1 MAQRC
6 EINSPAPGRH
16 EATRGRRNSELHSV
30 WPMAVEISLTEAGR
44 TLADP
49 GATARRGYVLVATIL
64 ASGMAFMDGSIITVG
79 LPAIRANLGASFGE
93 AQWTSNA
100 YTLTLAAFTLLGGAA
115 GDAYGLRR
123 VFMFGIALFGLA
135 SAACGFAWSP
145 ESLIVARAVQGVGG
159 ALMVPGSLALIS
171 AHYPAEIRGRAIG
184 TWAAASS
191 IAPAIGPILGGAL
204 VDLGSWRALFLMNV
218 PIAVAAW
225 LLCRAKVPADGTK
238 TAVRMDWVGGALAV
252 LGLGVLAYGL
262 TEMGASDGF
271 HVDLSMGLAL
281 AGAALLI
288 VFVIWEAI
296 APAPMM
302 PLGLFANRMFSGVN
316 VLTLLLY
323 FALAGALFFLPTALI
338 QAHHYPAAL
347 AGSVFLPF
355 VIVMALLSRFGGG
368 LADKFGVRP
377 CLTFGPILTG
387 VSFLLLSPAVANGN
401 FWAALVPTMLLMGL
415 GMGITVAP
423 LSTAV
428 MGAAP
433 EERRG
438 TASGINNA
446 VARVAGLIAVASLGI
461 AVMNGFDGV
470 LAGAASDAAGLVRA
484 AGFGGNLGAIDGADP
499 AVLRDLWA
507 RATIAGFSAVT
518 LVCGILAIAGGL
530 VGWFYTDGGPKG

>member
-1 MAQRC
+1 
-6 EINSPAPGRH
+6 
-16 EATRGRRNSELHSV
+16 
-30 WPMAVEISLTEAGR
+30 MAVETSVTEAGVEFSPSGE
-44 TLADP
+44 TS
-49 GATARRGYVLVATIL
+49 RRRYVLAATIL

-123 VFMFGIALFGLA
+123 VFMLGIALFGLA

-145 ESLIVARAVQGVGG
+145 ESLIIARTIQGVGG

-171 AHYPAEIRGRAIG
+171 AHYPPEIRGRAIG

-191 IAPAIGPILGGAL
+191 IAPAIGPIIGGAL

-218 PIAVAAW
+218 PIAIGAW
-225 LLCRAKVPADGTK
+225 LLCRSKVPADARTVS
-238 TAVRMDWVGGALAV
+238 VRMDWIGGAFAV
-252 LGLGVLAYGL
+252 VGLGVLAYGL
-262 TEMGASDGF
+262 TDLGASTGIRF
-271 HVDLSMGLAL
+271 DLAVALSL
-281 AGAALLI
+281 AGATVLV

-296 APAPMM
+296 TPAPMM

-355 VIVMALLSRFGGG
+355 VIIMGLLSRFGGG
-368 LADKFGVRP
+368 LSDRIGVRP
-377 CLTFGPILTG
+377 CLTVGPILTG
-387 VSFLLLSPAVANGN
+387 ISFLLLSPAVGNGA
-401 FWAALVPTMLLMGL
+401 FWTAMVPTMMLMGL

-428 MGAAP
+428 MNAAP
-433 EERRG
+433 EARRG
-438 TASGINNA
+438 AASGINNA
-446 VARVAGLIAVASLGI
+446 VSRVAGLIAVASLGI
-461 AVMNGFDGV
+461 AVTYGFDGV
-470 LAGAASDAAGLVRA
+470 LLGASDDAARLVRE
-484 AGFGGNLGAIDGADP
+484 AGFGGNMGAVDGTDP
-499 AVLRDLWA
+499 AAVRALWA
-507 RATIAGFSAVT
+507 QATISGFSAVA
-518 LVCGILAIAGGL
+518 LVCGVFAIAGGL
-530 VGWFYTDGGPKG
+530 VGGLFTGSRHEV

>member
-1 MAQRC
+1 
-6 EINSPAPGRH
+6 
-16 EATRGRRNSELHSV
+16 
-30 WPMAVEISLTEAGR
+30 MAVETSVTEAGVQFSPSGE
-44 TLADP
+44 TS
-49 GATARRGYVLVATIL
+49 RRRYVLAATIL

-123 VFMFGIALFGLA
+123 VFMLGIALFGLA

-145 ESLIVARAVQGVGG
+145 ESLIIARTIQGVGG

-171 AHYPAEIRGRAIG
+171 AHYPPEIRGRAIG

-191 IAPAIGPILGGAL
+191 IAPAIGPIIGGAL

-218 PIAVAAW
+218 PIAIGAW
-225 LLCRAKVPADGTK
+225 LLCRSKVPADARTV
-238 TAVRMDWVGGALAV
+238 AVRMDWIGGAFAV
-252 LGLGVLAYGL
+252 VGLGVLAYGL
-262 TEMGASDGF
+262 TDLGASTGIRF
-271 HVDLSMGLAL
+271 DLAVALSL
-281 AGAALLI
+281 AGAAVLV

-296 APAPMM
+296 TPAPMM
-302 PLGLFANRMFSGVN
+302 PLGLFDNRMFSGVN

-355 VIVMALLSRFGGG
+355 VIVMGLLSRFGGG
-368 LADKFGVRP
+368 LSDRIGVRP
-377 CLTFGPILTG
+377 CLTVGPILTG
-387 VSFLLLSPAVANGN
+387 ISFLLLSPAVANGA
-401 FWAALVPTMLLMGL
+401 FWTAMVPTMLLMGL

-428 MGAAP
+428 MNAAP
-433 EERRG
+433 EARRG
-438 TASGINNA
+438 AASGINNA
-446 VARVAGLIAVASLGI
+446 VSRVAGLIAVASLGI
-461 AVMNGFDGV
+461 AVTYGFDGV
-470 LAGAASDAAGLVRA
+470 LLGASDDAARLVRE
-484 AGFGGNLGAIDGADP
+484 AGFGGNMGAVEGTDP
-499 AVLRDLWA
+499 AAVRALWA
-507 RATIAGFSAVT
+507 QATISGFSAVA
-518 LVCGILAIAGGL
+518 LVCGVFAIAGGL
-530 VGWFYTDGGPKG
+530 VGWLFTGSRHEV

>member
-1 MAQRC
+1 M
-6 EINSPAPGRH
+6 S
-16 EATRGRRNSELHSV
+16 
-30 WPMAVEISLTEAGR
+30 EAGR
-44 TLADP
+44 NQTEP
-49 GATARRGYVLVATIL
+49 GGSDRRGYVLFATIL

-115 GDAYGLRR
+115 GDAFGLRR
-123 VFMFGIALFGLA
+123 VFMLGIALFGLA

-145 ESLIVARAVQGVGG
+145 ESLIVARAVQGIGG

-171 AHYPAEIRGRAIG
+171 AHYPPKIRGRAIG

-218 PIAVAAW
+218 PIAIVAW
-225 LLCRAKVPADGTK
+225 LVCRAKVPSDRK
-238 TAVRMDWVGGALAV
+238 IVAVRMDWIGGAFAV
-252 LGLGVLAYGL
+252 VGLGVLTYGL
-262 TEMGASDGF
+262 TEMGTGGLRF
-271 HVDLSMGLAL
+271 DLAAGLAL
-281 AGAALLI
+281 AGAAVLV
-288 VFVIWEAI
+288 VFVIWEAL
-296 APAPMM
+296 APTPMM
-302 PLGLFANRMFSGVN
+302 PLGLFASRMFSGVN

-338 QAHHYPAAL
+338 QAHRYPAAL

-368 LADKFGVRP
+368 LADNFGVRP

-387 VSFLLLSPAVANGN
+387 ISFLVLSPAVADGR
-401 FWAALVPTMLLMGL
+401 FWMAMVPTMLLMGL

-428 MGAAP
+428 MNAAP
-433 EERRG
+433 EARRG
-438 TASGINNA
+438 AASGINNA

-461 AVMNGFDGV
+461 AVSYGFDGV
-470 LAGAASDAAGLVRA
+470 LSAAAGDAARLVRQ
-484 AGFGGNLGAIDGADP
+484 AGFGGTLPAMDGVDMA
-499 AVLRDLWA
+499 AARVLWEQ
-507 RATIAGFSAVT
+507 ATIAGFSAIAM
-518 LVCGILAIAGGL
+518 VCGVFAIAGGL
-530 VGWFYTDGGPKG
+530 VGWIFTGVDKKG

>member
-1 MAQRC
+1 V
-6 EINSPAPGRH
+6 
-16 EATRGRRNSELHSV
+16 EAGLS
-30 WPMAVEISLTEAGR
+30 EAGR
-44 TLADP
+44 NQGEP
-49 GATARRGYVLVATIL
+49 GATDPRGYVLVATIL

-79 LPAIRANLGASFGE
+79 LPAIRANLGATFGE

-123 VFMFGIALFGLA
+123 VFMLGIAVFGLA

-145 ESLIVARAVQGVGG
+145 ESLILARAIQGVGG

-171 AHYPAEIRGRAIG
+171 AHYPPEVRGRAIG

-218 PIAVAAW
+218 PIAIVAW
-225 LLCRAKVPADGTK
+225 LVCRAKVPVDQQ
-238 TAVRMDWVGGALAV
+238 TAAIRMDWVGGAFAV
-252 LGLGVLAYGL
+252 IGLGVLTYGL
-262 TEMGASDGF
+262 TELGGVGGLHLELAA
-271 HVDLSMGLAL
+271 GLAL
-281 AGAALLI
+281 AGAAVLV
-288 VFVIWEAI
+288 VFVLWEAL

-302 PLGLFANRMFSGVN
+302 PLGLFASRMFSGVN

-338 QAHHYPAAL
+338 QAHRYPAAL

-368 LADKFGVRP
+368 LSDRFGVRP
-377 CLTFGPILTG
+377 CLTVGPILTG
-387 VSFLLLSPAVANGN
+387 ISFLLLSPAVSDGR
-401 FWAALVPTMLLMGL
+401 FWPALVPVMLLMGL
-415 GMGITVAP
+415 GMGVTVAP

-428 MGAAP
+428 MNAAP
-433 EERRG
+433 EARRG
-438 TASGINNA
+438 AASGINNA

-461 AVMNGFDGV
+461 AVGYGFDGV
-470 LAGAASDAAGLVRA
+470 LAAADGDAARLVRE
-484 AGFGGNLGAIDGADP
+484 AGFGGSLSPLDGVDMA
-499 AVLRDLWA
+499 AVRSLWEQ
-507 RATIAGFSAVT
+507 ATMAGFSAVAM
-518 LVCGILAIAGGL
+518 LCGVFAIAGGL
-530 VGWFYTDGGPKG
+530 VGWIFTGDVKKG

>member
-1 MAQRC
+1 M
-6 EINSPAPGRH
+6 I
-16 EATRGRRNSELHSV
+16 
-30 WPMAVEISLTEAGR
+30 EAGR
-44 TLADP
+44 NQGEAG
-49 GATARRGYVLVATIL
+49 GAGARASVLVATIL

-79 LPAIRANLGASFGE
+79 LPAIRANLGASFDE

-123 VFMFGIALFGLA
+123 VFMLGIALFGLA

-145 ESLIVARAVQGVGG
+145 ESLILARAIQGVGG

-171 AHYPAEIRGRAIG
+171 AHYPPEIRGRAIG

-218 PIAVAAW
+218 PIAVVAW
-225 LLCRAKVPADGTK
+225 LVCRYQVPADRRV
-238 TAVRMDWVGGALAV
+238 AAIRMDWIGGACAV
-252 LGLGVLAYGL
+252 VGLGVLTYGL
-262 TEMGASDGF
+262 TEIGAGAGGI
-271 HVDLSMGLAL
+271 HVELAAGLAL
-281 AGAALLI
+281 AGAAVLV
-288 VFVIWEAI
+288 VFILWEAL

-302 PLGLFANRMFSGVN
+302 PLGLFASRMFSGVN

-338 QAHHYPAAL
+338 QAHRYPAAL

-368 LADKFGVRP
+368 LSDRLGVRP
-377 CLTFGPILTG
+377 CLTVGPILTG
-387 VSFLLLSPAVANGN
+387 ISFLLLAPAVSDGR
-401 FWAALVPTMLLMGL
+401 FWPALVPVMLLMGL

-428 MGAAP
+428 MNAAP
-433 EERRG
+433 EARRG
-438 TASGINNA
+438 AASGINNA

-461 AVMNGFDGV
+461 AVSHGFDGV
-470 LAGAASDAAGLVRA
+470 LAAADGDAARLVRQ
-484 AGFGGNLGAIDGADP
+484 AGFGGALPATDGVDMA
-499 AVLRDLWA
+499 ALRSLWEQ
-507 RATIAGFSAVT
+507 ATIAGFSAIAM
-518 LVCGILAIAGGL
+518 VCGVFALAGGV
-530 VGWFYTDGGPKG
+530 VGWIFTGGAGKG